1 MTDKKQF
8 NVTLPA
14 NITKAMR
21 IKAAENSHSLA
32 DETELA
38 LRQWL
43 QIDDDLLPARVKAA
57 GQVA

>member
-1 MTDKKQF
+1 MTEKKQF

-14 NITKAMR
+14 NVTKAMR
-21 IKAAENSHSLA
+21 IKAAQNGHSLA

-43 QIDDDLLPARVKAA
+43 QIDDDLFPARVKAA

>member
-8 NVTLPA
+8 NVTIAA
-14 NITKAMR
+14 NITKLMR
-21 IKAAENSHSLA
+21 IKAAQNGHSLA

>member
-1 MTDKKQF
+1 
-8 NVTLPA
+8 
-14 NITKAMR
+14 MR
-21 IKAAENSHSLA
+21 IKAAQNSHSLA